1 MKKIAFIIL
10 SSVMMNSCTDMN
22 LIPESNLSPENF
34 FKSEEDATAAVYGT
48 YSVFTDNDIY
58 NQFWEVLQS
67 QGTDDCEWSG
77 GRTTTN
83 LDKNALDKSEYDGN
97 TNLVYSVW
105 IKHYVAVNRS
115 NFAIENISNMGS
127 EQIRDDV
134 RKRLIG
140 EAKFLRALAYF
151 NLVRIYGGVPL
162 VLKQTTSLDGL
173 EVPRNTVDEC
183 YEQIISDLQEA
194 KSVLPAIGQLPEGYL
209 GRATKGS
216 ASAMLAKVYLTRE
229 DYQNVVKETSEVM
242 QMGYKLWKNYADNF
256 DVAHENN
263 EESILEFQFLGDVDN
278 AGFNPGLATSGLA
291 FDSRGLM
298 LPGAGVGYEGV
309 VHNWLYNAFVN
320 SIDKD
325 GYTDIRMFSTMIFN
339 DLDASIHLRN
349 DAGGNPVRLEGPGG
363 YKWEE
368 LYPAKNGKEGF
379 ATVSNPL
386 AHSFKAGIRKGIDC
400 SMPTQ
405 TEADGTP
412 KLVGVGAGVKEYVY
426 NQPRAHGVNWR
437 YIRYADVL
445 MMYAEAVVSGGTQA
459 SNMTPLQAVNK
470 VRGRA
475 NMSELPS
482 VTMADIQNERILE
495 FALEGH
501 RFYDLLR
508 WGKLA
513 SRFTELQESDPN
525 FKKFISADDFKGF
538 VTNKHEWL
546 PIPINEVNSNPY
558 ITENNPGY

>member
-83 LDKNALDKSEYDGN
+83 LDKNALDKFEYDGN

-115 NFAIENISNMGS
+115 NSAIENISNMGS

-256 DVAHENN
+256 DVEKENGQESIFEIQYKRNTPGVSGSNYNGYYRPPFVNINGWVGYGDDPVTRNHYECYEEGDLRRDVNVRLYTKEEYPNMSSNYEFPCYVNKFQDPSPLAVRSQGGENN
-263 EESILEFQFLGDVDN
+263 YPILRYSDVY
-278 AGFNPGLATSGLA
+278 
-291 FDSRGLM
+291 LM
-298 LPGAGVGYEGV
+298 
-309 VHNWLYNAFVN
+309 
-320 SIDKD
+320 
-325 GYTDIRMFSTMIFN
+325 R
-339 DLDASIHLRN
+339 
-349 DAGGNPVRLEGPGG
+349 
-363 YKWEE
+363 
-368 LYPAKNGKEGF
+368 
-379 ATVSNPL
+379 
-386 AHSFKAGIRKGIDC
+386 
-400 SMPTQ
+400 
-405 TEADGTP
+405 
-412 KLVGVGAGVKEYVY
+412 
-426 NQPRAHGVNWR
+426 
-437 YIRYADVL
+437 
-445 MMYAEAVVSGGTQA
+445 AEALNAINTSDAEAYECLNVIRRRAFGLNMNEA
-459 SNMTPLQAVNK
+459 SAI
-470 VRGRA
+470 
-475 NMSELPS
+475 
-482 VTMADIQNERILE
+482 DIKLGLSKEDFLDIILLERRKE
-495 FALEGH
+495 FAFEGQR
-501 RFYDLLR
+501 RFDLVR
-508 WGKLA
+508 THKLKEA
-513 SRFTELQESDPN
+513 MMAQNPTIGAVVEE
-525 FKKFISADDFKGF
+525 
-538 VTNKHEWL
+538 KHYLL
-546 PIPINEVNSNPY
+546 PIPV
-558 ITENNPGY
+558 TELDANKLLEQTLGW

>member
-83 LDKNALDKSEYDGN
+83 LDKNALDKFEYDGN

-105 IKHYVAVNRS
+105 IKHYVAVNSS

-256 DVAHENN
+256 DVEKENGQESIFEIQYKRNTPGVSDSNYNGYYRPPFVNINGWVGYGDDPVTRNHYECYEEGDLRRDVNVRLYTKEEYPNMSSNYEFPCYVNKFQDPSPLAVRSQGGENN
-263 EESILEFQFLGDVDN
+263 YPILRYSDVY
-278 AGFNPGLATSGLA
+278 
-291 FDSRGLM
+291 LM
-298 LPGAGVGYEGV
+298 
-309 VHNWLYNAFVN
+309 
-320 SIDKD
+320 
-325 GYTDIRMFSTMIFN
+325 R
-339 DLDASIHLRN
+339 
-349 DAGGNPVRLEGPGG
+349 
-363 YKWEE
+363 
-368 LYPAKNGKEGF
+368 
-379 ATVSNPL
+379 
-386 AHSFKAGIRKGIDC
+386 
-400 SMPTQ
+400 
-405 TEADGTP
+405 
-412 KLVGVGAGVKEYVY
+412 
-426 NQPRAHGVNWR
+426 
-437 YIRYADVL
+437 
-445 MMYAEAVVSGGTQA
+445 AEALNAINTSDAEAYECLNVIRRRAFGLNMNEA
-459 SNMTPLQAVNK
+459 SAI
-470 VRGRA
+470 
-475 NMSELPS
+475 
-482 VTMADIQNERILE
+482 DIKLGLSKEDFLDIILLERRKE
-495 FALEGH
+495 FAFEGQR
-501 RFYDLLR
+501 RFDLVR
-508 WGKLA
+508 THKLKEA
-513 SRFTELQESDPN
+513 MMAQNPTIGAVVEE
-525 FKKFISADDFKGF
+525 
-538 VTNKHEWL
+538 KHYLL
-546 PIPINEVNSNPY
+546 PIPV
-558 ITENNPGY
+558 TELDANKLLEQTLGW

>member
-83 LDKNALDKSEYDGN
+83 LDKNALDKFEYDGN
-97 TNLVYSVW
+97 TDLVYSGW

-194 KSVLPAIGQLPEGYL
+194 KSVLPAIGQLQEGYL

-216 ASAMLAKVYLTRE
+216 ASARLAKVYLTRE

-256 DVAHENN
+256 DVEKENGQESIFEIQYKRNTPGVSGSNYNGYYRPPFVNINGWVGYGDDPVTRNHYECYEEGDLRRDVNVRLYTKEEYPNMSSNYEFPCYVNKFQDPSPLAVRSQGGENN
-263 EESILEFQFLGDVDN
+263 YPILRYSDVY
-278 AGFNPGLATSGLA
+278 
-291 FDSRGLM
+291 LM
-298 LPGAGVGYEGV
+298 
-309 VHNWLYNAFVN
+309 
-320 SIDKD
+320 
-325 GYTDIRMFSTMIFN
+325 R
-339 DLDASIHLRN
+339 
-349 DAGGNPVRLEGPGG
+349 
-363 YKWEE
+363 
-368 LYPAKNGKEGF
+368 
-379 ATVSNPL
+379 
-386 AHSFKAGIRKGIDC
+386 
-400 SMPTQ
+400 
-405 TEADGTP
+405 
-412 KLVGVGAGVKEYVY
+412 
-426 NQPRAHGVNWR
+426 
-437 YIRYADVL
+437 
-445 MMYAEAVVSGGTQA
+445 AEALNAINTSDAEAYECLNVIRRRAFGPNMNEA
-459 SNMTPLQAVNK
+459 SAI
-470 VRGRA
+470 
-475 NMSELPS
+475 
-482 VTMADIQNERILE
+482 DIKLGLSKEDFLDIILLERRKE
-495 FALEGH
+495 FAFEVQR
-501 RFYDLLR
+501 RFDLVR
-508 WGKLA
+508 THKLKEA
-513 SRFTELQESDPN
+513 MMAQNPTIGAVVEE
-525 FKKFISADDFKGF
+525 
-538 VTNKHEWL
+538 KHYLL
-546 PIPINEVNSNPY
+546 PIPV
-558 ITENNPGY
+558 TELDANKLLEQTPGW

>member
-83 LDKNALDKSEYDGN
+83 LDKNALDKFEYDGN

-115 NFAIENISNMGS
+115 NIAIENISNMGS

-256 DVAHENN
+256 DVEKENGQESIFEIQYKRNTPGVSGSNYNGYYRPPFVNINGWVGYGDDPVTRNHYECYEEGDLRRDVNVRLYTKEEYPNMSSNYEFPCYVNKFQDPSPLAVRSQGGENN
-263 EESILEFQFLGDVDN
+263 YPILRYSDVY
-278 AGFNPGLATSGLA
+278 
-291 FDSRGLM
+291 LM
-298 LPGAGVGYEGV
+298 
-309 VHNWLYNAFVN
+309 
-320 SIDKD
+320 
-325 GYTDIRMFSTMIFN
+325 R
-339 DLDASIHLRN
+339 
-349 DAGGNPVRLEGPGG
+349 
-363 YKWEE
+363 
-368 LYPAKNGKEGF
+368 
-379 ATVSNPL
+379 
-386 AHSFKAGIRKGIDC
+386 
-400 SMPTQ
+400 
-405 TEADGTP
+405 
-412 KLVGVGAGVKEYVY
+412 
-426 NQPRAHGVNWR
+426 
-437 YIRYADVL
+437 
-445 MMYAEAVVSGGTQA
+445 AEALNAINTSDAEAYECLNVIRRRAFGLNMNEA
-459 SNMTPLQAVNK
+459 SAI
-470 VRGRA
+470 
-475 NMSELPS
+475 
-482 VTMADIQNERILE
+482 DIKLGLSKEDFLDIILLERRKE
-495 FALEGH
+495 FAFEGQR
-501 RFYDLLR
+501 RFDLVR
-508 WGKLA
+508 THKLKEA
-513 SRFTELQESDPN
+513 MMAQNPTIGAVVEE
-525 FKKFISADDFKGF
+525 
-538 VTNKHEWL
+538 KHYLL
-546 PIPINEVNSNPY
+546 PIPV
-558 ITENNPGY
+558 TELDANKLLEQTPGW

>member
-83 LDKNALDKSEYDGN
+83 LDKNALDKFEYDGN

-105 IKHYVAVNRS
+105 IKHYVAVYRS

-256 DVAHENN
+256 DVEKENGQESIFEIQYKRNTPGVSGSNYNGYYRPPFVNINGWVGYGDDPVTRNHYECYEEGDLRRDVNVRLYTKEEYPNMSSNYEFPCYVNKFQDPSPLAVRSQGGENN
-263 EESILEFQFLGDVDN
+263 YPILRYSDVY
-278 AGFNPGLATSGLA
+278 
-291 FDSRGLM
+291 LM
-298 LPGAGVGYEGV
+298 
-309 VHNWLYNAFVN
+309 
-320 SIDKD
+320 
-325 GYTDIRMFSTMIFN
+325 R
-339 DLDASIHLRN
+339 
-349 DAGGNPVRLEGPGG
+349 
-363 YKWEE
+363 
-368 LYPAKNGKEGF
+368 
-379 ATVSNPL
+379 
-386 AHSFKAGIRKGIDC
+386 
-400 SMPTQ
+400 
-405 TEADGTP
+405 
-412 KLVGVGAGVKEYVY
+412 
-426 NQPRAHGVNWR
+426 
-437 YIRYADVL
+437 
-445 MMYAEAVVSGGTQA
+445 AEALNAINTSDAEAYECLNVIRRRAFGLNMNEA
-459 SNMTPLQAVNK
+459 SAI
-470 VRGRA
+470 
-475 NMSELPS
+475 
-482 VTMADIQNERILE
+482 DIKLGLSKEDFLDIILLERRKE
-495 FALEGH
+495 FAFEGQR
-501 RFYDLLR
+501 RFDLVR
-508 WGKLA
+508 THKLKEA
-513 SRFTELQESDPN
+513 MMAQNPTIGAVVEE
-525 FKKFISADDFKGF
+525 
-538 VTNKHEWL
+538 KHYLL
-546 PIPINEVNSNPY
+546 PIPV
-558 ITENNPGY
+558 TELDANKLLEQTLGW

>member
-83 LDKNALDKSEYDGN
+83 LDKNALDKFEYDGN

-105 IKHYVAVNRS
+105 IKHYVAVNHS

-256 DVAHENN
+256 DVEKENGQESIFEIQYKRNTPGVSGSNYNGYYRPPFVNINGWVGYGDDPVTRNHYECYEEGDLRRDVNVRLYTKEEYPNMSSNYEFPCYVNKFQDPSPLAVRSQGGENN
-263 EESILEFQFLGDVDN
+263 YPILRYSDVY
-278 AGFNPGLATSGLA
+278 
-291 FDSRGLM
+291 LM
-298 LPGAGVGYEGV
+298 
-309 VHNWLYNAFVN
+309 
-320 SIDKD
+320 
-325 GYTDIRMFSTMIFN
+325 R
-339 DLDASIHLRN
+339 
-349 DAGGNPVRLEGPGG
+349 
-363 YKWEE
+363 
-368 LYPAKNGKEGF
+368 
-379 ATVSNPL
+379 
-386 AHSFKAGIRKGIDC
+386 
-400 SMPTQ
+400 
-405 TEADGTP
+405 
-412 KLVGVGAGVKEYVY
+412 
-426 NQPRAHGVNWR
+426 
-437 YIRYADVL
+437 
-445 MMYAEAVVSGGTQA
+445 AEALNAINTSDAEAYECLNVIRRRAFGLNMNEA
-459 SNMTPLQAVNK
+459 SAI
-470 VRGRA
+470 
-475 NMSELPS
+475 
-482 VTMADIQNERILE
+482 DIKLGLSKEDFLDIILLERRKE
-495 FALEGH
+495 FAFEGQR
-501 RFYDLLR
+501 RFDLVR
-508 WGKLA
+508 THKLKEA
-513 SRFTELQESDPN
+513 MMAQNPTIGAVVEE
-525 FKKFISADDFKGF
+525 
-538 VTNKHEWL
+538 KHYLL
-546 PIPINEVNSNPY
+546 PIPV
-558 ITENNPGY
+558 TELDANKLLEQTLGW

>member
-83 LDKNALDKSEYDGN
+83 LDKNALDKFEYDGN

-115 NFAIENISNMGS
+115 NFARENISNMGS

-256 DVAHENN
+256 DVEKENGQESIFEIQYKRNTPGVSGSNYNGYYRPPFVNINGWVGYGDDPVTRNHYECYEEGDLRRDVNVRLYTKEEYPNMSSNYEFPCYVNKFQDPSPLAVRSQGGENN
-263 EESILEFQFLGDVDN
+263 YPILRYSDVY
-278 AGFNPGLATSGLA
+278 
-291 FDSRGLM
+291 LM
-298 LPGAGVGYEGV
+298 
-309 VHNWLYNAFVN
+309 
-320 SIDKD
+320 
-325 GYTDIRMFSTMIFN
+325 R
-339 DLDASIHLRN
+339 
-349 DAGGNPVRLEGPGG
+349 
-363 YKWEE
+363 
-368 LYPAKNGKEGF
+368 
-379 ATVSNPL
+379 
-386 AHSFKAGIRKGIDC
+386 
-400 SMPTQ
+400 
-405 TEADGTP
+405 
-412 KLVGVGAGVKEYVY
+412 
-426 NQPRAHGVNWR
+426 
-437 YIRYADVL
+437 
-445 MMYAEAVVSGGTQA
+445 AEALNAINTSDAEAYECLNVIRRRAFGLNMNEA
-459 SNMTPLQAVNK
+459 SAI
-470 VRGRA
+470 
-475 NMSELPS
+475 
-482 VTMADIQNERILE
+482 DIKLGLSKEDFLDIILLERRKE
-495 FALEGH
+495 FAFEGQR
-501 RFYDLLR
+501 RFDLVR
-508 WGKLA
+508 THKLKEA
-513 SRFTELQESDPN
+513 MMAQNPTIGAVVEE
-525 FKKFISADDFKGF
+525 
-538 VTNKHEWL
+538 KHYLL
-546 PIPINEVNSNPY
+546 PIPV
-558 ITENNPGY
+558 TELDANKLLEQTPGW

>member
-83 LDKNALDKSEYDGN
+83 LDKNALDKFEYDGN

-105 IKHYVAVNRS
+105 IKYYVAVNRS

-256 DVAHENN
+256 DVEKENGQESIFEIQYKRNTPGVSGSNYNGYYRPPFVNINGWVGYGDDPVTRNHYECYEEGDLRRDVNVRLYTKEEYPNMSSNYEFPCYVNKFQDPSPLAVRSQGGENN
-263 EESILEFQFLGDVDN
+263 YPILRYSDVY
-278 AGFNPGLATSGLA
+278 
-291 FDSRGLM
+291 LM
-298 LPGAGVGYEGV
+298 
-309 VHNWLYNAFVN
+309 
-320 SIDKD
+320 
-325 GYTDIRMFSTMIFN
+325 R
-339 DLDASIHLRN
+339 
-349 DAGGNPVRLEGPGG
+349 
-363 YKWEE
+363 
-368 LYPAKNGKEGF
+368 
-379 ATVSNPL
+379 
-386 AHSFKAGIRKGIDC
+386 
-400 SMPTQ
+400 
-405 TEADGTP
+405 
-412 KLVGVGAGVKEYVY
+412 
-426 NQPRAHGVNWR
+426 
-437 YIRYADVL
+437 
-445 MMYAEAVVSGGTQA
+445 AEALNAINTSDAEAYECLNVIRRRAFGLNMNEA
-459 SNMTPLQAVNK
+459 SAI
-470 VRGRA
+470 
-475 NMSELPS
+475 
-482 VTMADIQNERILE
+482 DIKLGLSKEDFLDIILLERRKE
-495 FALEGH
+495 FAFEGQR
-501 RFYDLLR
+501 RFDLVR
-508 WGKLA
+508 THKLKEA
-513 SRFTELQESDPN
+513 MMAQNPTIGAVVEE
-525 FKKFISADDFKGF
+525 
-538 VTNKHEWL
+538 KHYLL
-546 PIPINEVNSNPY
+546 PIPV
-558 ITENNPGY
+558 TELDANKLLEQTPGW

>member
-83 LDKNALDKSEYDGN
+83 LDKNALDKFEYDGN
-97 TNLVYSVW
+97 TTLVYSVR

-256 DVAHENN
+256 DVEKENGQESIFEIQYKRNTPGVSGSNYNGYYRPPFVNINGWVGYGDDPVTRNHYECYEEGDLRRDVNVRLYTKEEYPNMSSNYEFPCYVNKFQDPSPLAVRSQGGENN
-263 EESILEFQFLGDVDN
+263 YPILRYSDVY
-278 AGFNPGLATSGLA
+278 
-291 FDSRGLM
+291 LM
-298 LPGAGVGYEGV
+298 
-309 VHNWLYNAFVN
+309 
-320 SIDKD
+320 
-325 GYTDIRMFSTMIFN
+325 R
-339 DLDASIHLRN
+339 
-349 DAGGNPVRLEGPGG
+349 
-363 YKWEE
+363 
-368 LYPAKNGKEGF
+368 
-379 ATVSNPL
+379 
-386 AHSFKAGIRKGIDC
+386 
-400 SMPTQ
+400 
-405 TEADGTP
+405 
-412 KLVGVGAGVKEYVY
+412 
-426 NQPRAHGVNWR
+426 
-437 YIRYADVL
+437 
-445 MMYAEAVVSGGTQA
+445 AEALNAINTSDAEAYECLNVIRRRAFGLNMNEA
-459 SNMTPLQAVNK
+459 SAI
-470 VRGRA
+470 
-475 NMSELPS
+475 
-482 VTMADIQNERILE
+482 DIKLGLSKEDFLDIILLERRKE
-495 FALEGH
+495 FAFEGQR
-501 RFYDLLR
+501 RFDLVR
-508 WGKLA
+508 THKLKEA
-513 SRFTELQESDPN
+513 MMAQNPTIGAVVEE
-525 FKKFISADDFKGF
+525 
-538 VTNKHEWL
+538 KHYLL
-546 PIPINEVNSNPY
+546 PIPV
-558 ITENNPGY
+558 TELDANKLLEQTPGW